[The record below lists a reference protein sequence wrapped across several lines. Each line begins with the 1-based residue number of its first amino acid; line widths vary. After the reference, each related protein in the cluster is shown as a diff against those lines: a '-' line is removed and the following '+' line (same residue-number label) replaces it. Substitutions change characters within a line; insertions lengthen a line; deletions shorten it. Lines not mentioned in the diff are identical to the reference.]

1 MFEKNSG
8 GGQPDKKS
16 GWALC
21 RLLREGF
28 WRLNLMLVYGRGGC
42 EGDLCCVDFSL
53 AEEAVDGSKTWGQRG
68 GQIRV
73 GGAPELIP
81 TPPLNTLLFPDIGA
95 PGPEGWTD

>member
-1 MFEKNSG
+1 MSEKNSG

-68 GQIRV
+68 GHIRA
-73 GGAPELIP
+73 GGTKTDTDTTAKHTPYSLI
-81 TPPLNTLLFPDIGA
+81 
-95 PGPEGWTD
+95 